1 MKKTLAIAALGAL
14 AVLAGCGGTT
24 GDGPENY
31 PELSL
36 GWARLLAEEARDAEL
51 PGGEQTFVY
60 AGFVDSDGLL
70 DEVEGVESRY
80 IIFFAEPGSLAAGD
94 GLLVIVY
101 PSGETEYGSWDW
113 GFDTPLPKFSD
124 AGPWIEAADGALET
138 IGGVDFEERT
148 YEVREG
154 CYAYEPQDRFI
165 VVVDYW
171 MGFDLHKAKVILD
184 AETGEVIHVEDF
196 R

>member
-1 MKKTLAIAALGAL
+1 MKKTLAIAVIGVL
-14 AVLAGCGGTT
+14 AVLAGCTGTD

-51 PGGEQTFVY
+51 PGGEQTYVF

-70 DEVEGVESRY
+70 DEIEGVASRY
-80 IIFFAEPGSLAAGD
+80 FFIFTEPDALAADD
-94 GLLVIVY
+94 GLWVIVY
-101 PSGETEYGSWDW
+101 TSGDTDSFMDICSYQ
-113 GFDTPLPKFSD
+113 TPLPKFSD
-124 AGPWIEAADGALET
+124 AGPWVEAADGALET

-148 YEVREG
+148 YEVHKG
-154 CYAYEPQDRFI
+154 CYEYEPPDRF
-165 VVVDYW
+165 VVVVNYW
-171 MGFDLHKAKVILD
+171 MNLDRHKARVILD
-184 AETGEVIHVEDF
+184 AETAEVIHVEDF